1 MQGLHKEKLI
11 RHASGD
17 QKKTFLYGFYL
28 FYIVPDKSEKGN
40 NFCYVCCSFELL
52 RLKQPVDRNVFN
64 FKAIFYLFLDEKD
77 SFQPSGDSESFENE
91 FLEVEINPALNW
103 GLSSSNKFSLP
114 IVESEREIGVPHF
127 LCDNIDPDYGEVD
140 ADGRYYANNYSLE
153 NIVHNLY

>member
-1 MQGLHKEKLI
+1 MPLAT
-11 RHASGD
+11 R
-17 QKKTFLYGFYL
+17 KKRSCMVFIYSTLYLTNPKKVIIF
-28 FYIVPDKSEKGN
+28 VM
-40 NFCYVCCSFELL
+40 YVVHLNYF
-52 RLKQPVDRNVFN
+52 VVVRNVLLFFN